1 MQIHFVLVCL
11 GPSPTK
17 GCSCIVLIAIDVYLC
32 HVSRIGQSRKTCSTD
47 WGSCQVTGVIHGVF
61 GDWLEELIKRSVK
74 ACSVITLRAIL
85 LYVFVWSD
93 HITWPV
99 MCPIVDRSCRFQ
111 RRLWQKL
118 LPTPDDARPSPV
130 TWKECSYHSIWER
143 RLWNDPRYQSGY
155 LRERG
160 LCACILC
167 VYPRSTRH
175 SIPIT
180 FSYST
185 VRTKLPYS
193 ASRMATPSQR
203 DAENNQMILNGCVLL
218 VPACG

>member
-1 MQIHFVLVCL
+1 MSLCLADWAVKEDVLDGL
-11 GPSPTK
+11 GQ
-17 GCSCIVLIAIDVYLC
+17 LL
-32 HVSRIGQSRKTCSTD
+32 
-47 WGSCQVTGVIHGVF
+47 TGVFHGVF

-74 ACSVITLRAIL
+74 ACSVITLLRGIL

-111 RRLWQKL
+111 RRLWQESP
-118 LPTPDDARPSPV
+118 PTPDDARPSPI
-130 TWKECSYHSIWER
+130 TWKEFSSHSIWER
-143 RLWNDPRYQSGY
+143 RPWNDSRYQSGY

-180 FSYST
+180 FSYS
-185 VRTKLPYS
+185 KLPYS
-193 ASRMATPSQR
+193 ASRMATSSQQ
-203 DAENNQMILNGCVLL
+203 DAENNQMILNACVLL
-218 VPACG
+218 VPVCD

>member
-1 MQIHFVLVCL
+1 MFGHSRDTHGTDWLLLLARLWVQCCNGVGSRRYIQRLKFSLIAFVQIHFVLVCL

-99 MCPIVDRSCRFQ
+99 MCPICGSIVPVSAPFV
-111 RRLWQKL
+111 
-118 LPTPDDARPSPV
+118 ARIAS
-130 TWKECSYHSIWER
+130 
-143 RLWNDPRYQSGY
+143 DSG
-155 LRERG
+155 
-160 LCACILC
+160 
-167 VYPRSTRH
+167 
-175 SIPIT
+175 
-180 FSYST
+180 
-185 VRTKLPYS
+185 
-193 ASRMATPSQR
+193 
-203 DAENNQMILNGCVLL
+203 
-218 VPACG
+218 